1 MLCLYSDIHFLCCCF
16 FLKFVVDVWMESRMG
31 RSNNINISSLC
42 TIRRKT
48 NRSTV
53 ALEEVVRQKC
63 LTVIF
68 QLAARWSRACH
79 RCELWAMK
87 SRTLRMPLRRSF
99 REVRARNGNWARP
112 SNGRTASNHQHH
124 EGPLGLVWREEENG
138 GLGKNENLQIIFS
151 FTLITVFSLTLSKL
165 IDSLI

>member
-1 MLCLYSDIHFLCCCF
+1 
-16 FLKFVVDVWMESRMG
+16 MESRMG
-31 RSNNINISSLC
+31 RSNNINISSLR

-138 GLGKNENLQIIFS
+138 GLGKNENYKSSSVLHNCFLSDSEQINWQLVWFKMQR
-151 FTLITVFSLTLSKL
+151 FPM
-165 IDSLI
+165 